1 MKKLLITMGDSS
13 TFGHG
18 SYVPELEEK
27 FKKNEITNNELF
39 SGSISSFFD
48 NSWPNQVAKYFNFD
62 LINIARPGG
71 SNSGQAKRLIGP
83 IIKDIDVFDDFFI
96 NYAKERKDQIN
107 PKLIYNQINEIN
119 FNEYDKVTLIWILSY
134 PQRFSFFKK
143 GKVKDIIPTVA
154 GYDDEREFGKWYI
167 KYIEDELDYVL
178 ETVFYLNV
186 VEMFCKVNNIN
197 FLYGSIANNHTKY
210 FPYFYRK
217 NSCINILENG
227 NIIHFPDKFKEFKNT
242 HSFCGHPNI
251 KGYKIL
257 ADEIIRVIE
266 THFSHSI

>member
-1 MKKLLITMGDSS
+1 MGDSW

-27 FKKNEITNNELF
+27 FKKGEITHNDLF
-39 SGSISSFFD
+39 YGSLNSFFD
-48 NSWPNQVAKYFNFD
+48 NSWPNQVAKHFNFD

-83 IIKDIDVFDDFFI
+83 IIKNKIEYDNFFSD
-96 NYAKERKDQIN
+96 YATERKNQTN
-107 PKLIYNQINEIN
+107 PKLICNQIDEIN
-119 FNEYDKVTLIWILSY
+119 LKEYDKITLIWLLSY
-134 PQRFSFFKK
+134 PQRFSFFKD

-167 KYIEDELDYVL
+167 KYVEDEMDYIL
-178 ETVFYLNV
+178 ETVFYLKS
-186 VEMFCKVNNIN
+186 VEMFCKLNNIN
-197 FLYGSIANNHTKY
+197 FLYGSIANNHMKY
-210 FPYFYRK
+210 FPHFYRK
-217 NSCINILENG
+217 DSCLNILDNG
-227 NIIHFPDKFKEFKNT
+227 EIIHFPSKFKDLNQT

-257 ADEIIRVIE
+257 SDDIIRVIE
-266 THFSHSI
+266 NHFSHSI